1 MFTGAAMAAHEPLLG
16 VWRKITMAC
25 HESPSLTVLHLTM
38 PELLA
43 LLDALHEVKPV
54 LMYVVTLCT

>member
-1 MFTGAAMAAHEPLLG
+1 MAAHEPLLG